1 MTREFKITEIVQRD
15 DRVIKSALR
24 DKPKTAGRLVKLVDK
39 KKEEEDDA
47 VVSDEDAS

>member
-24 DKPKTAGRLVKLVDK
+24 NKPKTAGRLVKLVDK
-39 KKEEEDDA
+39 KKEEDDA

>member
-15 DRVIKSALR
+15 ERVIKSALR
-24 DKPKTAGRLVKLVDK
+24 NKPKTAGRLVKLVDK
-39 KKEEEDDA
+39 KKEEDDT